1 MLCRLSST
9 AADRLVRKFLSLED
23 FFPSLPNSEQPNIL
37 EPILFDWVNDYATVC
52 SDYFHL
58 LVQGK
63 VHLRSWTM
71 DLDLVQLQ
79 HSQFKSPI
87 GYFVFSFVVT

>member
-1 MLCRLSST
+1 M
-9 AADRLVRKFLSLED
+9 KFPNLED
-23 FFPSLPNSEQPNIL
+23 FLPSLPNSEQPNIL

-71 DLDLVQLQ
+71 DLDLVQYNT
-79 HSQFKSPI
+79 HSLSRLSVILYSVSLLHNEIFM
-87 GYFVFSFVVT
+87 